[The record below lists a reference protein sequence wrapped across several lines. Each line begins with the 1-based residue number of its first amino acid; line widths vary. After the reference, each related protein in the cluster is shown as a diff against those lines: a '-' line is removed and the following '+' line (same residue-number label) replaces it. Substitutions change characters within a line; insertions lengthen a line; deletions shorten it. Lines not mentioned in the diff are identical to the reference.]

1 MLIRILDH
9 VLGTAGSPPPSLTRR
24 EFQAVCHLAYATLHM
39 AQASGALGRGSAR
52 GGAGVCVQ
60 QGVSRECSTT
70 HHVAELLLRPAS

>member
-52 GGAGVCVQ
+52 GGAGV
-60 QGVSRECSTT
+60 
-70 HHVAELLLRPAS
+70 